1 MGGKSVEEEGGGGL
15 AMENADTAWLFY
27 MAAHELAENVTKY
40 STSSNVSLEVEM
52 RECDGKHV
60 MKITSRN
67 ETTPER
73 LRETARRL
81 DAIKNADDP
90 VALYDQLAMESA
102 PIQGVSGLGLA
113 RIRAES
119 DFSMDYSINGCE
131 LCISVH
137 APVKIKEQQ

>member
-1 MGGKSVEEEGGGGL
+1 MSAVANSPRLFVSLSFTPKANLVSAISKLVADFCSV

-52 RECDGKHV
+52 SEREGKHV

-81 DAIKNADDP
+81 DAIKNAEDP
-90 VALYDQLAMESA
+90 VALYDQLVLESA
-102 PIQGVSGLGLA
+102 PMRGVSA
-113 RIRAES
+113 RRS
-119 DFSMDYSINGCE
+119 SGS
-131 LCISVH
+131 
-137 APVKIKEQQ
+137 